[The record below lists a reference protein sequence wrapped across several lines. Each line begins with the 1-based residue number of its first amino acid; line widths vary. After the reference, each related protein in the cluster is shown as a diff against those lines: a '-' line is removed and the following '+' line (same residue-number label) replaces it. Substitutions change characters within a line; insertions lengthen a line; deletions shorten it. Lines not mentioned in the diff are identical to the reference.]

1 MGTGIFYRHNIMNI
15 DSMETFANVKGGF
28 LNNQRDVYF
37 VREIG
42 ESADFLARVQ
52 KMDRQMDEK
61 ISVGHLKYKRIKKLP
76 GIKTT
81 EESLRYANMYEQWN
95 RNKTLHLNNGKTNQ
109 RFEEILSNAYREV
122 LEKYK
127 NSRITISESML
138 RNFAVK
144 ILYWFDMEMRD
155 VLQGWTEKS
164 CIKVVAENVEKEQ
177 EYLFYYFLTL
187 VGCDVLL
194 LQNKKDVKTTEKIQ
208 KLSVVFQTG
217 PFGNAELPEY
227 VPGVRKK
234 QETKVLPKPEK
245 NVQGYKTER
254 MREKEPVTKISIPE
268 KQEKTFEELAQL
280 AASIVMIAIHDNHGE
295 VLGTG
300 SGIMIGK
307 DGYILTNNHVASGG
321 SFYSVRIEEDE
332 KIYLTKDV
340 VKYHP
345 ELDLAIIKIDRK
357 LNPLAIYQGKKKLVR
372 GQKVVAIG
380 SPLGLFNSVSDGII
394 SGFRKIE
401 NVNMI
406 QFTAPISHGS
416 SGGAVLN
423 MQGEVIGI
431 SSAGIDKGQN
441 INLAVGYEDILLF
454 ARGFFK

>member
-380 SPLGLFNSVSDGII
+380 SIITHSNSSCFFHVPAQLPRSGHYPAVEPASYIPHRPLKKSDHFLLIIVLFHQAYIP
-394 SGFRKIE
+394 SGYALPEIFGKCLLLP
-401 NVNMI
+401 V
-406 QFTAPISHGS
+406 Q
-416 SGGAVLN
+416 
-423 MQGEVIGI
+423 
-431 SSAGIDKGQN
+431 
-441 INLAVGYEDILLF
+441 IL
-454 ARGFFK
+454 

>member
-155 VLQGWTEKS
+155 VLQGWTEKI

-217 PFGNAELPEY
+217 PFGNTELPEY

-234 QETKVLPKPEK
+234 QETKVLPKPK
-245 NVQGYKTER
+245 KMSR
-254 MREKEPVTKISIPE
+254 VTKRKE
-268 KQEKTFEELAQL
+268 C
-280 AASIVMIAIHDNHGE
+280 
-295 VLGTG
+295 
-300 SGIMIGK
+300 GK
-307 DGYILTNNHVASGG
+307 
-321 SFYSVRIEEDE
+321 R
-332 KIYLTKDV
+332 
-340 VKYHP
+340 
-345 ELDLAIIKIDRK
+345 
-357 LNPLAIYQGKKKLVR
+357 NP
-372 GQKVVAIG
+372 
-380 SPLGLFNSVSDGII
+380 
-394 SGFRKIE
+394 
-401 NVNMI
+401 
-406 QFTAPISHGS
+406 
-416 SGGAVLN
+416 
-423 MQGEVIGI
+423 
-431 SSAGIDKGQN
+431 
-441 INLAVGYEDILLF
+441 
-454 ARGFFK
+454 